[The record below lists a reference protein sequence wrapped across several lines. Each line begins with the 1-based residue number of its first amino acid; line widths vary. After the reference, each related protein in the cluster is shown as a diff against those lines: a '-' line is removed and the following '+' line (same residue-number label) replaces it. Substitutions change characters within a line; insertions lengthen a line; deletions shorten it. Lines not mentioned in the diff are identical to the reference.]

1 MRKDVK
7 RRTFFALFGGSLACL
22 SLSVRAQQSR
32 APVIGFVGL
41 TSAAEW
47 AAYVTAFQDGL
58 KESGFVDGR
67 DVAVD
72 YRWADGHY
80 ERLPGIVAE
89 FVKRPVDV
97 IVTVAPPAVRVAK
110 AATTTIPI
118 VFFVGAD
125 PIALQIV
132 SHLGRPEANLTGATT
147 LASSLGPKRLEL
159 LREVVPDAD
168 AYGMLVNPTNI
179 NAAHDTNEMK
189 KAVDGLGKRLV
200 VVTASKDDDIA
211 VAFQALAQ
219 DRISAVIVNP
229 DPFLLEHRKQIV
241 DLARRGKIA
250 TVFHQPE
257 PVVDGGL
264 MSYGASFAEAHHTVG
279 VYAGRILKGA
289 KPADLRIVQPTK
301 FKLIINLATAKALGI
316 EIPPTLSAR
325 AAEMIE

>member
-1 MRKDVK
+1 M
-7 RRTFFALFGGSLACL
+7 
-22 SLSVRAQQSR
+22 
-32 APVIGFVGL
+32 
-41 TSAAEW
+41 
-47 AAYVTAFQDGL
+47 
-58 KESGFVDGR
+58 
-67 DVAVD
+67 
-72 YRWADGHY
+72 
-80 ERLPGIVAE
+80 
-89 FVKRPVDV
+89 
-97 IVTVAPPAVRVAK
+97 RVAK

-132 SHLGRPEANLTGATT
+132 SHLSRPEANLTGATT
-147 LASSLGPKRLEL
+147 LASSFGSKRLEL

-200 VVTASKDDDIA
+200 VVTASKDGNIA

-250 TVFHQPE
+250 AIFHQPE
-257 PVVDGGL
+257 PVVDHGL
-264 MSYGASFAEAHHTVG
+264 MSYSASFAEEHHTVG

-289 KPADLRIVQPTK
+289 K
-301 FKLIINLATAKALGI
+301 
-316 EIPPTLSAR
+316 
-325 AAEMIE
+325 